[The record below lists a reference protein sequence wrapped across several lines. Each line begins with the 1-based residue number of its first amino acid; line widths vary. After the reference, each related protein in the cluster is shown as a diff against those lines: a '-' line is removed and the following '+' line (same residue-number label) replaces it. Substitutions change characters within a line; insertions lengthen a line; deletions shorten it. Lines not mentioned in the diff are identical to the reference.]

1 MTRKGW
7 LLTVGTCTI
16 ATTVLC
22 GQPAAQE
29 RQVYRYVDADGRV
42 VYSDRV
48 PATGAK
54 EVQRKRVSANTITTS
69 ELPLVVQQATERYPV
84 TLFTFACGAACENAQ
99 ALLNRRG
106 VPYTTVN
113 VDEAEGQ
120 QKLQAV
126 AGELSAPVLQVGDKL
141 VAKGWSETRWNALL
155 DQAGYPK
162 TPLTRTAQTQRP
174 LNAPIDPQA
183 VPPAATPAR

>member
-1 MTRKGW
+1 VTRKGW

-22 GQPAAQE
+22 GQPAAQD
-29 RQVYRYVDADGRV
+29 RQVYRYVDAEGRV

-54 EVQRKRVSANTITTS
+54 EVQRKRVTANTITTS
-69 ELPLVVQQATERYPV
+69 ELPIVVQQATERYPV
-84 TLFTFACGAACENAQ
+84 TLFTFACGAACENGQ

-106 VPYTTVN
+106 VPYTTVA
-113 VDEAEGQ
+113 VDDAEGQ

-126 AGELSAPVLQVGDKL
+126 AGELAAPVLQVGDKL
-141 VAKGWSETRWNALL
+141 VAKGFSETRWNALL

-162 TPLTRTAQTQRP
+162 TPATRTAQARSLGGP
-174 LNAPIDPQA
+174 VEPQP

>member
-1 MTRKGW
+1 MTTRKFW

-29 RQVYRYVDADGRV
+29 RQVYRYVDGDGRV
-42 VYSDRV
+42 VYSDRA
-48 PATGAK
+48 PDAGARD
-54 EVQRKRVSANTITTS
+54 VQRKRVSANTISTS
-69 ELPLVVQQATERYPV
+69 ELPLVVQQASERYPV
-84 TLFTFACGAACENAQ
+84 TLFTFACGPACENAQ

-106 VPYTTVN
+106 VPYATVQ
-113 VDEAEGQ
+113 VDEAQGQ
-120 QKLQAV
+120 QRLQAV

-141 VAKGWSETRWNALL
+141 IAKGWNESRWNALL

-162 TPLTRTAQTQRP
+162 TPLRRTSQGQPA
-174 LNAPIDPQA
+174 LGAPIEAQA
-183 VPPAATPAR
+183 VPGTTK